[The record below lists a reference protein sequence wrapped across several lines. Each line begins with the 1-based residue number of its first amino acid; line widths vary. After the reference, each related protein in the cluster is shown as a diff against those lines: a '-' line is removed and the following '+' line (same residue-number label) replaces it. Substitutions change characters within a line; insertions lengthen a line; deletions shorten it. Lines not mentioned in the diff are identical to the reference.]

1 MNSTRRWY
9 IVGAIL
15 LSLVMLSVPFTS
27 MQYGVTHH
35 NSSNN
40 KADYSS
46 FYSSDYTSGTNP
58 DLTITVEN
66 YNGTLASTMS
76 GVTTVYLYNS
86 SGYLANEQIN
96 SNSQVFFY
104 NIPEGFYS
112 GDYYYIYVFHQ
123 PDEGLNFEEYW
134 GTMVTKA
141 YTSPFGGYQ
150 DTSYTFVRN
159 MLIQYKTT
167 ASVSGNQVSVS
178 VTMYNTNASSSPISA
193 YAEVFLSTT
202 MATDT
207 SQTIS
212 EDTYAINIP
221 GHSYET
227 EPVTF
232 QDVSPGTYFI
242 YVVVYGY
249 HSYSLYPVTSSDLS
263 PMDQITWESY
273 PTVTVNSPEV
283 SVTFEA
289 ETSGTISYSFSP
301 YGGDS
306 GGSGTALP
314 SGETISVP
322 QGDTLVL
329 DANPDPGYTFSSW
342 TGSVTGSQNPDSDI
356 VSGVQTLGAKFTQE
370 ASELTLNSGSG
381 GTIDYEYTDNGQTE
395 TGTVQSGSSN
405 ILNIPDSTSVT
416 LTANPDSGYLF
427 SGWGG
432 SISGTQNPE
441 TFDVISSETISASF
455 VQDLTITISPS
466 SESITTGTALTFNA
480 YTTGGTGGNQ
490 FTWYINGISVYEG
503 SSSTYYHTFSSEGT
517 YNVQVTVSDS
527 SGAIAKSNIVTI
539 TVNAPSLSVSITPMS
554 ETISAGD
561 SLTFIS
567 SVNGGTGSY
576 QYKWYLDGNMQSGE
590 SSSSFSYNFNTPGTF
605 SVYLSVTDSAG
616 VSAISNTAN
625 IVVESASPLAIQ
637 ISAPTTSTYAGNSIT
652 FTANPSGGS
661 PPYSFS
667 WYINGVKE
675 AGYDSSTFNFLFSS
689 TGTFQ
694 VYAVV
699 TDNTGAT
706 AVSNTIS
713 VTVAS
718 SFGSLAVDVSAKN
731 GTAING
737 ANVEISTSSSFISS
751 IATSTSDSEGQALFQ
766 NLPVGFYYV
775 KVSRDDYNTTTET
788 VTVVSGSQ
796 ASLLVVMNASEFTI
810 TIEASTGGS
819 ITYALDS
826 ISGNIGSGQSKILT
840 LLYGTTLV
848 LTASASAGYQFTGWS
863 GDISGTE
870 NPYTLDVQ
878 GNVEIQAT
886 FSTSTYDISFIE
898 KGLIVGNNWSI
909 DLNGVNQTATSPNS
923 IIFTSIREGTY
934 QFTAYSQYYS
944 YTGVTEIDITSD
956 KSQTILFT
964 PLYNIVETGY
974 SVSQSGVLPRDDE
987 GFTVTLSMENLGASS
1002 YEIPSNL
1009 QTQMN
1014 IPYMPG
1020 GKQIVPSII
1029 PVAGESLTLSPQS
1042 KEQFSYQVNVGWQV
1056 ALPESAS
1063 QFLSSALEGLAIHA
1077 VEQVISAGTSQFIS
1091 YAKYNYFD
1099 NGLSQAWPS
1108 VSSML
1113 SNVAE
1118 WGGNVLELS
1127 TTMMGFLKLISNIE
1141 DLVLSDN
1148 LTIILPAGVHT
1159 ADKIN
1164 ATVYAP
1170 ENKIELTFDDVAAYM
1185 AANIA
1190 SSVLSA
1196 AALATLPLATT
1207 AVGAIIPGVLTAL
1220 AVLVKP
1226 VTQAIMTKEI
1236 SDPTPDYST
1245 FASIQAPSESILS
1258 ISNQSLRE
1266 LSLHLYYY
1274 NAYLNASTISNTRG
1288 YEAKIEGNI
1297 QMEFLQDS
1305 YAKKYS
1311 LLASQNYSI
1320 LKSELENLISSI
1332 NQSGLVTLK
1341 NFSDGKNLTKNR
1353 NVMDQLGSFLANFG
1367 YSGYVNSSFFS
1378 NVTYAVFNQNETT
1391 NLSLNF
1397 IDLASDITNNSDML
1411 LTSSG
1416 YAIPSSLG
1424 IITFIEHGLPEN
1436 QTWNVSINGQVYE
1449 GNNSSIEV
1457 SIPQGRFSF
1466 LAYSYITFDT
1476 ESGNS
1481 YSEGGNAS
1489 FVSVDFTAAKMY
1501 TIKLIPSG
1509 IGNLTWGLSIGNFMV
1524 NRSAF
1529 RISGFYQLELP
1540 NGTYDLNILSPNGY
1554 QYNGTVHNITVNGI
1568 NLSTVLTFQKVRP
1581 KQNKIILEIALVVVL
1596 FTGVVGILVYYY
1608 RRR

>member
-1 MNSTRRWY
+1 
-9 IVGAIL
+9 
-15 LSLVMLSVPFTS
+15 MLAVPFTS
-27 MQYGVTHH
+27 IHYGVSHH
-35 NSSNN
+35 SSNLN
-40 KADYSS
+40 KTDYSS

-66 YNGTLASTMS
+66 YNGALASTMS

-86 SGYLANEQIN
+86 TGYLANEQIN

-104 NIPEGFYS
+104 NIPEGFFT

-141 YTSPFGGYQ
+141 YTSAFGGYQ
-150 DTSYTFVRN
+150 DTSYTFIRN

-167 ASVSGNQVSVS
+167 ASVNGNQVFVN
-178 VTMYNTNASSSPISA
+178 VTMYNTNASTSPISA
-193 YAEVFLSTT
+193 YAQVFLSTT

-212 EDTYAINIP
+212 QDTYAINIP

-232 QDVSPGTYFI
+232 SDVSPGTYFI

-249 HSYSLYPVTSSDLS
+249 HSYSLYPVTSSKLS

-273 PTVTVNSPEV
+273 PTITVNSPEV

-289 ETSGTISYSFSP
+289 ETLGTISYSFSP

-306 GGSGTALP
+306 GGSGTAPP
-314 SGETISVP
+314 SGETITVP

-342 TGSVTGSQNPDSDI
+342 TGSVSGSQNPDSDT
-356 VSGVQTLGAKFTQE
+356 VSGIQTVGALFAQE
-370 ASELTLNSGSG
+370 TSQLTLNSGSG
-381 GTIDYEYTDNGQTE
+381 GTIGYEYTENGQTE
-395 TGTVQSGSSN
+395 TGTVQSDSSN

-416 LTANPDSGYLF
+416 LTANPESGYLF

-432 SISGTQNPE
+432 SISGTQNPK
-441 TFDVISSETISASF
+441 TFDVTSSATISAAF
-455 VQDLTITISPS
+455 VQDLTVTISPT

-480 YTTGGTGGNQ
+480 HTTGGTGGNQ
-490 FTWYINGISVYEG
+490 FTWYINGISVNEG

-517 YNVQVTVSDS
+517 YNIQVIVSDS
-527 SGAIAKSNIVTI
+527 SGTVAKSNIVTI
-539 TVNAPSLSVSITPMS
+539 TVNAPSLSVSITPTS

-567 SVNGGTGSY
+567 TVSGGTGSY
-576 QYKWYLDGNMQSGE
+576 EYNWYLDGNLQSGE

-625 IVVESASPLAIQ
+625 VVVESASPLAVQ
-637 ISAPTTSTYAGNSIT
+637 ISAPTTSTDTGTSIT
-652 FTANPSGGS
+652 FTANPSGGMQ
-661 PPYSFS
+661 PYSFS

-675 AGYDSSTFNFLFSS
+675 AGYDSSTFTFLFSS

-713 VTVAS
+713 VNVAS
-718 SFGSLAVDVSAKN
+718 SFGGLAVDVSAKN

-737 ANVEISTSSSFISS
+737 ANIEISTSSSFISS
-751 IATSTSDSEGQALFQ
+751 IATSISDFEGQALFQ
-766 NLPVGFYYV
+766 NLPVGTYYV

-796 ASLLVVMNASEFTI
+796 ASLLVVMNASEFTV

-819 ITYALDS
+819 IIYALNS
-826 ISGNIGSGQSKILT
+826 ISGNIASGQSKVLT

-848 LTASASAGYQFTGWS
+848 LTASSSAGYQFTGWS

-878 GNVEIQAT
+878 GNSEIQAT
-886 FSTSTYDISFIE
+886 FSTSTYDISFTE
-898 KGLIVGNNWSI
+898 TGLIVGNNWSI
-909 DLNGVNQTATSPNS
+909 ELNGVNQTATSPNS
-923 IIFTSIREGTY
+923 IIFTSVKGGTY

-944 YTGVTEIDITSD
+944 YTGVSEIDITSD
-956 KSQTILFT
+956 KSESILFT
-964 PLYNIVETGY
+964 PLYNVVQTGY
-974 SVSQSGVLPRDDE
+974 SVSQSGALPRDDE
-987 GFTVTLSMENLGASS
+987 SFTVTLSLENLGASS
-1002 YEIPSNL
+1002 YEMPSNP
-1009 QTQMN
+1009 QTQLT

-1020 GKQIVPSII
+1020 GTQIVPSII
-1029 PVAGESLTLSPQS
+1029 PVAGESLTLSPHS
-1042 KEQFSYQVNVGWQV
+1042 KERFSYQINVGWQV

-1091 YAKYNYFD
+1091 YAKSNYFD
-1099 NGLSQAWPS
+1099 NGLSEAWPS

-1118 WGGNVLELS
+1118 WGHNVLELS

-1148 LTIILPAGVHT
+1148 LTIILPTSVHT
-1159 ADKIN
+1159 SEKIN
-1164 ATVYAP
+1164 STVYAP

-1196 AALATLPLATT
+1196 TALATLPLATT

-1220 AVLVKP
+1220 SVLVKP

-1245 FASIQAPSESILS
+1245 FATIHAPSESILS

-1297 QMEFLQDS
+1297 QMEFIQDS

-1320 LKSELENLISSI
+1320 LKSEVENLLSSI
-1332 NQSGLVTLK
+1332 NSSGLLTFK
-1341 NFSDGKNLTKNR
+1341 NFSDGQNLTKNR
-1353 NVMDQLGSFLANFG
+1353 NVMDQLDSFLANFG
-1367 YSGYVNSSFFS
+1367 YSGYVNSSYFN
-1378 NVTYAVFNQNETT
+1378 NVSYAVFNQNETT
-1391 NLSLNF
+1391 NFSLNF
-1397 IDLASDITNNSDML
+1397 IDLASDITNNSNML

-1416 YAIPSSLG
+1416 YNIPSSLG

-1436 QTWNVSINGQVYE
+1436 QTWNVSINGHVYE

-1466 LAYSYITFDT
+1466 LAYSYIAFDT

-1489 FVSVDFTAAKMY
+1489 FVSVDFTPAKMY
-1501 TIKLIPSG
+1501 MIRLIPTG

-1524 NRSAF
+1524 NKSASG
-1529 RISGFYQLELP
+1529 ISGSYQLELP
-1540 NGTYDLNILSPNGY
+1540 NGTYDLSILSPNGY
-1554 QYNGTVHNITVNGI
+1554 QYNGTVHNISVNGS
-1568 NLSTVLTFQKVRP
+1568 NFSTLITFQKIRP
-1581 KQNKIILEIALVVVL
+1581 TQNKIILEIALVVVL
-1596 FTGVVGILVYYY
+1596 LAGVVGILVYYY